1 MREKAQFPPL
11 KYQYMEPGTG
21 KDQGI
26 NVREKAKTIIELLE
40 SSDRLTEERCD
51 LNPSVKRDLH

>member
-1 MREKAQFPPL
+1 
-11 KYQYMEPGTG
+11 MEPGTG